1 MMNTVPARAPY
12 PAARVQ
18 YAASLLILIGAHLVA
33 VQIRVKLPWGNWLG
47 PEYDPQP
54 PALFALLAL
63 SLAAAYGVAY
73 VAGRFPVSNRII
85 GRHFG
90 IARQYRLLLAGAG
103 LSVASIG
110 VLLPDV
116 SQLQLGYFAVMA
128 AALGL
133 ALIVWGGRLNPA
145 HQPGECFAHLAR
157 LWRSR
162 YLPVIW
168 LRYSIQARY
177 NQTVLGILWI
187 VLLPLATAAVLALA
201 FSQFLRIQ
209 LDVPFIAFFLSALVP
224 WGLFNQGIL
233 NGMQS
238 LLGRMSL
245 ISQVYFPREV
255 LVLLVLGEALVDLC
269 FTFAA
274 MLVVNAIS
282 GILPNV
288 NFVYLPFLLLIL
300 GCFTLGLM
308 LFASCLAVLVRDIPQ
323 LAAVGL
329 QLLFYLT
336 PIIYPIESI
345 PDQFRVLVLLN
356 PMASVIQAFRDVIVY
371 NRPPDMETLYYPLVM
386 ALALLYLGYTFFKAN
401 EERLADLA

>member
-1 MMNTVPARAPY
+1 MMNTVPARAAY

-18 YAASLLILIGAHLVA
+18 YAANLLILIGAHLVA
-33 VQIRVKLPWGNWLG
+33 VQIRVKLPWGKWLG
-47 PEYDPQP
+47 PEYDAQP
-54 PALFALLAL
+54 PAIFGLLAL

-73 VAGRFPVSNRII
+73 VATRIPGVNRIAVQRFAI
-85 GRHFG
+85 T
-90 IARQYRLLLAGAG
+90 RQYRLLLVGVA
-103 LSVASIG
+103 LSVLSVG

-116 SQLQLGYFAVMA
+116 SQLQLGYFAVVA
-128 AALGL
+128 AGLGL
-133 ALIVWGGRLNPA
+133 ALIVWGGHLNPT
-145 HQPGECFAHLAR
+145 HQPGELFVHLAR

-162 YLPVIW
+162 YLPILW
-168 LRYSIQARY
+168 LRYSIQSRY
-177 NQTVLGILWI
+177 SQTALGILWI

-224 WGLFNQGIL
+224 WGLFHQGIL

-238 LLGRMSL
+238 LLGRMGL
-245 ISQVYFPREV
+245 INQVYFPREV
-255 LVLLVLGEALVDLC
+255 LVLLVLGEAIVDLC

-282 GILPNV
+282 GILPNA
-288 NFVYLPFLLLIL
+288 NFAYLPFLLLIL

-323 LAAVGL
+323 LVAVGL

-371 NRPPDMETLYYPLVM
+371 NRPPDVETLYYPLVT